1 MHTYLSRVFRIRLAF
16 IILILSLFQC
26 ATQKNKKLPESYEKS
41 EAEIHSMIL
50 ALSRQI
56 INKDDADRY
65 PVYYGIDIRNK
76 KDMIII
82 FQYNEQKP
90 ELSLYLLIYKKTN
103 YSECVKLHGNPLFST
118 SMDSYIG
125 CEPGSRESISQ

>member
-1 MHTYLSRVFRIRLAF
+1 MHTFLSLVFSIRLAV
-16 IILILSLFQC
+16 IILILSIFQC
-26 ATQKNKKLPESYEKS
+26 ATPKSKKVPESYEKN

-56 INKDDADRY
+56 INKDDVDHY

-103 YSECVKLHGNPLFST
+103 YSECVKLRGHPLFST

-125 CEPGSRESISQ
+125 CEPESRESISQ